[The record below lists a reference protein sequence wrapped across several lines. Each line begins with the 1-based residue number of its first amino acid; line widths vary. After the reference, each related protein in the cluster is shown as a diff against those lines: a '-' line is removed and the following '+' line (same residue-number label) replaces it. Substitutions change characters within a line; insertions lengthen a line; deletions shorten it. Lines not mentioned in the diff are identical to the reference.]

1 MDIDNVVS
9 LIKEDLVLVE
19 ADLKKNL
26 SCDVSLISKVGEYV
40 LMSGGKRLRPVLLL
54 LSSGLCGYSG
64 NRHIPLAS
72 VMEFIHTATLLHDDV
87 VDNAVIRRGNTS
99 ANSLWG
105 NEASVL
111 IGDYMYAKSFSVM
124 IEDGDIRILNLLSK
138 ATTRMAEGEVLQ
150 LVKANDIE
158 ATEED
163 YINIITMKSAV
174 LFSAS
179 CQTGAI
185 LADVSKDEEKALSSF
200 GINLGIAFQLIDDS
214 LDYTSQNE
222 GFGKAIGAD
231 LQEGK
236 MTLPL
241 IQMLKK
247 ADGSERKEV
256 IGLMEKEKDIK
267 DADLKRVIELINK
280 YHGIEY
286 TISRAEGYIRE
297 AKKNLEV
304 FKDSKHR
311 QALLTL
317 CDFVLKRE
325 T

>member
-9 LIKEDLVLVE
+9 LIKDDLLLVE

-163 YINIITMKSAV
+163 YINIITIYIYPVACC
-174 LFSAS
+174 L
-179 CQTGAI
+179 
-185 LADVSKDEEKALSSF
+185 VSSV
-200 GINLGIAFQLIDDS
+200 
-214 LDYTSQNE
+214 T
-222 GFGKAIGAD
+222 
-231 LQEGK
+231 
-236 MTLPL
+236 
-241 IQMLKK
+241 
-247 ADGSERKEV
+247 
-256 IGLMEKEKDIK
+256 
-267 DADLKRVIELINK
+267 
-280 YHGIEY
+280 
-286 TISRAEGYIRE
+286 
-297 AKKNLEV
+297 
-304 FKDSKHR
+304 
-311 QALLTL
+311 
-317 CDFVLKRE
+317 
-325 T
+325 

>member
-1 MDIDNVVS
+1 MDINNVVS
-9 LIKEDLVLVE
+9 LIKDDLVLVE

-26 SCDVSLISKVGEYV
+26 SCDVPLISKVGEYV

-138 ATTRMAEGEVLQ
+138 ATTIMAEGEVLQ

-185 LADVSKDEEKALSSF
+185 LADVSKEEENALIFRDKPGNS
-200 GINLGIAFQLIDDS
+200 IPA
-214 LDYTSQNE
+214 
-222 GFGKAIGAD
+222 
-231 LQEGK
+231 
-236 MTLPL
+236 
-241 IQMLKK
+241 
-247 ADGSERKEV
+247 
-256 IGLMEKEKDIK
+256 
-267 DADLKRVIELINK
+267 
-280 YHGIEY
+280 H
-286 TISRAEGYIRE
+286 
-297 AKKNLEV
+297 
-304 FKDSKHR
+304 
-311 QALLTL
+311 
-317 CDFVLKRE
+317 
-325 T
+325 

>member
-9 LIKEDLVLVE
+9 LIKDDLLLVE

-150 LVKANDIE
+150 LVKANDIK

-185 LADVSKDEEKALSSF
+185 LADVPKEEEKA
-200 GINLGIAFQLIDDS
+200 G
-214 LDYTSQNE
+214 E
-222 GFGKAIGAD
+222 
-231 LQEGK
+231 
-236 MTLPL
+236 
-241 IQMLKK
+241 
-247 ADGSERKEV
+247 
-256 IGLMEKEKDIK
+256 
-267 DADLKRVIELINK
+267 
-280 YHGIEY
+280 
-286 TISRAEGYIRE
+286 E
-297 AKKNLEV
+297 AG
-304 FKDSKHR
+304 
-311 QALLTL
+311 
-317 CDFVLKRE
+317 
-325 T
+325 

>member
-1 MDIDNVVS
+1 MDISKVVS
-9 LIKEDLVLVE
+9 LIKDDLLLVE

-54 LSSGLCGYSG
+54 LSSGLCGYNG
-64 NRHIPLAS
+64 KRHIPLAS

-87 VDNAVIRRGNTS
+87 VDNAEIRRGNTS
-99 ANSLWG
+99 ANSVWG

-124 IEDGDIRILNLLSK
+124 IEDGDIRILNLLSR

-150 LVKANDIE
+150 LVKTGDID
-158 ATEED
+158 ATEDD
-163 YINIITMKSAV
+163 YINIIIMKTAV
-174 LFSAS
+174 LLSAA

-185 LADVSKDEEKALSSF
+185 LAGVSKEEESALSSF

-214 LDYTSQNE
+214 LDYTSRNE

-241 IQMLKK
+241 IQMLKN
-247 ADGSERKEV
+247 AEVSERDEV
-256 IGLMEKEKDIK
+256 VRLMESEEDIK
-267 DADLKRVIELINK
+267 DADLHRVLELINK
-280 YHGIEY
+280 YRGIEY
-286 TISRAEGYIRE
+286 TINKAEGYIKE
-297 AKKNLEV
+297 AKKDLEI

-311 QALLTL
+311 QALLTIS
-317 CDFVLKRE
+317 DFVLKRE

>member
-1 MDIDNVVS
+1 MDINNVVN
-9 LIKEDLVLVE
+9 LIKDDLVLVE
-19 ADLKKNL
+19 ANLKKNL

-179 CQTGAI
+179 CQSGAI
-185 LADVSKDEEKALSSF
+185 LADVSK
-200 GINLGIAFQLIDDS
+200 
-214 LDYTSQNE
+214 
-222 GFGKAIGAD
+222 
-231 LQEGK
+231 
-236 MTLPL
+236 
-241 IQMLKK
+241 
-247 ADGSERKEV
+247 EV
-256 IGLMEKEKDIK
+256 E
-267 DADLKRVIELINK
+267 
-280 YHGIEY
+280 
-286 TISRAEGYIRE
+286 
-297 AKKNLEV
+297 
-304 FKDSKHR
+304 
-311 QALLTL
+311 
-317 CDFVLKRE
+317 
-325 T
+325 